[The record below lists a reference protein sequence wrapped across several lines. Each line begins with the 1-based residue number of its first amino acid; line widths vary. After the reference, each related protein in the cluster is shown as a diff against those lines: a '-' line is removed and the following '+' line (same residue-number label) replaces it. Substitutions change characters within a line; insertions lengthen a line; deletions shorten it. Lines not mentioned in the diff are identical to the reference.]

1 MGTGRCRVFDQA
13 APSNVRL
20 DRMPFGDDFPQILAA
35 ARTGADGAWT
45 ALYRDLAPSVRG
57 YLRARGALEPDDLV
71 GEVFLQVVRDLHR
84 FEGGE
89 REFRTWM
96 FTIVHHRLL
105 DDGRRRSRRPVEP
118 SPSEVLEAF
127 GELGDV
133 EEEAIAGLTVARVR
147 QFVGRLSPDQQDVLL
162 LRLLGD
168 LAIDDVA
175 AIVGKRPGAVK
186 ALLRRGLASL
196 RRELSREGVSI

>member
-1 MGTGRCRVFDQA
+1 MA
-13 APSNVRL
+13 
-20 DRMPFGDDFPQILAA
+20 FGDDFPQILAA
-35 ARTGADGAWT
+35 ARVGADWAWT
-45 ALYRDLAPSVRG
+45 ALYRDLTPSVRG
-57 YLRARGALEPDDLV
+57 YLRAHGALEPDDLV
-71 GEVFLQVVRDLHR
+71 GEVFLQTVRDLDR

-89 REFRTWM
+89 REFRTWV

-118 SPSEVLEAF
+118 APSEVLVRF

-133 EEEAIAGLTVARVR
+133 EEEAITGLTVTRIR
-147 QFVGRLSPDQQDVLL
+147 QFVGRLSPDQRDVVL
-162 LRLLGD
+162 LRLFGD
-168 LAIDDVA
+168 LATDDVA

-196 RRELSREGVSI
+196 RREMSREGVSI

>member
-1 MGTGRCRVFDQA
+1 
-13 APSNVRL
+13 
-20 DRMPFGDDFPQILAA
+20 MPFGDDFPQILTA
-35 ARTGADGAWT
+35 ARMGADWAWT

-57 YLRARGALEPDDLV
+57 YLRARGAVEPDDLV
-71 GEVFLQVVRDLHR
+71 GEVFLQVVRDLDR

-89 REFRTWM
+89 REFRTWV

-105 DDGRRRSRRPVEP
+105 DDGRRRNHRPVEP
-118 SPSEVLEAF
+118 SPSDVLEAF

-133 EEEAIAGLTVARVR
+133 EEEAMAGLTVARVR
-147 QFVGRLSPDQQDVLL
+147 RFVGRLSPDQREVLL
-162 LRLLGD
+162 LRLFGD
-168 LAIDDVA
+168 LAIGDVA

-196 RRELSREGVSI
+196 RREMSREGVSI

>member
-1 MGTGRCRVFDQA
+1 V
-13 APSNVRL
+13 
-20 DRMPFGDDFPQILAA
+20 PFGDEFTQILAA
-35 ARTGADGAWT
+35 ARVGSDRAWT

-71 GEVFLQVVRDLHR
+71 GEVFLQVVRDLDR
-84 FEGGE
+84 FEGDE
-89 REFRTWM
+89 REFRTWV

-118 SPSEVLEAF
+118 SPTEVIVAF
-127 GELGDV
+127 GEVGDV
-133 EEEAIAGLTVARVR
+133 EEEAIAGLTVARIR

-162 LRLLGD
+162 LRLFGD
-168 LAIDDVA
+168 LATDDVA

-186 ALLRRGLASL
+186 ALLRRGLASV
-196 RRELSREGVSI
+196 RREMSREGVSI

>member
-1 MGTGRCRVFDQA
+1 V
-13 APSNVRL
+13 
-20 DRMPFGDDFPQILAA
+20 
-35 ARTGADGAWT
+35 
-45 ALYRDLAPSVRG
+45 
-57 YLRARGALEPDDLV
+57 
-71 GEVFLQVVRDLHR
+71 
-84 FEGGE
+84 
-89 REFRTWM
+89 

-118 SPSEVLEAF
+118 SPNEVLVAF

-162 LRLLGD
+162 LRLFGD

-196 RRELSREGVSI
+196 RREMSREGVSI